1 MITVAVIGI
10 LAAIALPAYQSYV
23 NRAKMSEGIVQLG
36 ALRSAIVEEFA
47 TRGFPDQERLDDLLP
62 TGSPTSLV
70 AELFGEIDAYSVSG
84 GTCSLPAQASPQA
97 RANVCGN
104 DGTSGGIVRLVARM
118 DAGQFSGMVA
128 EVNDQIA
135 LEGYVMGGQIL
146 WFCRPDATRGV
157 KADWVPSTCR
167 S

>member
-47 TRGFPDQERLDDLLP
+47 TRGFPEQERLDALLP

-84 GTCSLPAQASPQA
+84 GECNLPAQASPQA
-97 RANVCGN
+97 RASVCGN
-104 DGTSGGIVRLVARM
+104 DGTSGGVVRLVARM
-118 DAGQFSGMVA
+118 NPSQFSGMTA
-128 EVNDQIA
+128 NVNDQIA
-135 LEGYVMGGQIL
+135 LEGYVTGG
-146 WFCRPDATRGV
+146 
-157 KADWVPSTCR
+157 
-167 S
+167 